1 MVEAMSTPMSRT
13 DVRTPMIH
21 LSEVCKTFSTPD
33 GTMTAVDRIDL
44 TVTRGEVLALLGP
57 NGAGKTTTIDMI
69 LGLTQPTSGTI
80 EVLGGSP
87 RSAVLAGRVSAV
99 LQTGGLLAD
108 LRARETVRLIA
119 STFDTPCDV
128 DEVMERAGILHL
140 ADRRVSKLSG
150 GEQQRLRFAL
160 ALLPEPDL
168 LILDEPTAGMDVGA
182 RREFWSTMHC
192 EAARG
197 RTVIFATHYLE
208 EAEEFADRIVMM
220 SEGRVVADGPTS
232 EIRAEASGRSVSVEL
247 PLAYLDDAL
256 ARLRS
261 HPAVTSVEP
270 AGGLSRYRIRTT
282 DSDAVARAVLT
293 ELGGTGLEVTAG
305 SLDDAFLTLT
315 HARTGASISSTA
327 LEGAAR

>member
-1 MVEAMSTPMSRT
+1 
-13 DVRTPMIH
+13 MIRISQVH
-21 LSEVCKTFSTPD
+21 KTFRTPD
-33 GTMTAVDRIDL
+33 GPLTAVDGIDL
-44 TVTRGEVLALLGP
+44 TVNAGEVLALLGP

-69 LGLTQPTSGTI
+69 LGLTRPSAGSI
-80 EVLGGSP
+80 EVLGAPP
-87 RSAVLAGRVSAV
+87 RSAILAGRVSAV

-119 STFDTPCDV
+119 STFESPADV
-128 DEVMERAGILHL
+128 DEAMERAGILHL
-140 ADRRVSKLSG
+140 ADRRVSRLSG

-160 ALLPEPDL
+160 ALIPEPDL

-192 EAARG
+192 EADRG

-220 SEGRVVADGPTS
+220 AEGRIVADGATS
-232 EIRAEASGRSVSVEL
+232 EIRAGANGRTVSVEL
-247 PLAYLDDAL
+247 PAVSLDEAL

-261 HPAVTSVEP
+261 HPAVTAVEP
-270 AGGLSRYRIRTT
+270 AGSLTRVRIRST

-293 ELGGTGLEVTAG
+293 ELGGTDLEVTAG

-315 HARTGASISSTA
+315 HSRTSTPV
-327 LEGAAR
+327 LEGATR

>member
-1 MVEAMSTPMSRT
+1 MDTHLSRT
-13 DVRTPMIH
+13 EVRTPMIH
-21 LSEVCKTFSTPD
+21 LSEVRKTFSTPD
-33 GTMTAVDRIDL
+33 GTLTAVDGIDL
-44 TVTRGEVLALLGP
+44 TVSRGEVLALLGP

-69 LGLTQPTSGTI
+69 LGLTRPSDGSV
-80 EVLGGSP
+80 EVLGGPP

-99 LQTGGLLAD
+99 LQSGGLLAD

-160 ALLPEPDL
+160 ALIPEPDL

-182 RREFWSTMHC
+182 RREFWATMHC
-192 EAARG
+192 EADRG

-208 EAEEFADRIVMM
+208 EAEEFADRIVML
-220 SEGRVVADGPTS
+220 SEGRIVADGPTD
-232 EIRAEASGRSVSVEL
+232 EIRAGANGRTVTVEL
-247 PLAYLDDAL
+247 PPASLDDSL

-261 HPAVTSVEP
+261 HPAVTAVEP
-270 AGGLSRYRIRTT
+270 ASGLGRFRIRST
-282 DSDAVARAVLT
+282 DSDAVARALLT
-293 ELGGTGLEVTAG
+293 ELGGTDLEVTAG

-315 HARTGASISSTA
+315 HARTTTPDDRPV

>member
-1 MVEAMSTPMSRT
+1 MSTQLIERT
-13 DVRTPMIH
+13 EVRSPMIH
-21 LSEVCKTFSTPD
+21 LTEVSKTFRTPD
-33 GTMTAVDRIDL
+33 GFMTAVDGIDL
-44 TVTRGEVLALLGP
+44 TVAHGEVLALLGP
-57 NGAGKTTTIDMI
+57 NGAGKTTTIDMV
-69 LGLTQPTSGTI
+69 LGLTQPSSGTI
-80 EVLGGSP
+80 EVLGDSP

-108 LRARETVRLIA
+108 LRTRETVRLIA
-119 STFDTPCDV
+119 STFDSPCDV

-160 ALLPEPDL
+160 ALIPEPDL

-220 SEGRVVADGPTS
+220 SEGRIVADGPTS
-232 EIRAEASGRSVSVEL
+232 EVRAVANGRTVTVEL
-247 PLAYLDDAL
+247 PLASLDDTL

-261 HPAVTSVEP
+261 HPAVTAVEP
-270 AGGLSRYRIRTT
+270 AGGLSRFRIRST

-293 ELGGTGLEVTAG
+293 ELGGTDLEVTAG

-315 HARTGASISSTA
+315 HSRTSAPV

>member
-1 MVEAMSTPMSRT
+1 
-13 DVRTPMIH
+13 MIRISQVH
-21 LSEVCKTFSTPD
+21 KTFRTPD
-33 GTMTAVDRIDL
+33 GPLTAVDGIDL
-44 TVTRGEVLALLGP
+44 TVNAGEVLALLGP

-69 LGLTQPTSGTI
+69 LGLTRPSAGSI
-80 EVLGGSP
+80 EVLGAPP
-87 RSAVLAGRVSAV
+87 RSAILAGRVSAV

-119 STFDTPCDV
+119 STFESPADV

-140 ADRRVSKLSG
+140 ADRRVSRLSG

-160 ALLPEPDL
+160 ALIPEPDL

-192 EAARG
+192 EADRG

-220 SEGRVVADGPTS
+220 AEGRIVADGATS
-232 EIRAEASGRSVSVEL
+232 EIRAGANGRTVSVEL
-247 PLAYLDDAL
+247 PAVSLDEAL

-261 HPAVTSVEP
+261 HPAVTAVEP
-270 AGGLSRYRIRTT
+270 AGSLTRVRIRST

-293 ELGGTGLEVTAG
+293 ELGGTDLEVTAG

-315 HARTGASISSTA
+315 HSRTSTPV
-327 LEGAAR
+327 LEGATR

>member
-1 MVEAMSTPMSRT
+1 MSRT

-21 LSEVCKTFSTPD
+21 LSEVRKTFPTPD
-33 GTMTAVDRIDL
+33 GTLTAVDGIDL
-44 TVTRGEVLALLGP
+44 TVSRGEVLALLGP

-69 LGLTQPTSGTI
+69 LGLTRPSSGSV

-99 LQTGGLLAD
+99 LQSGGLLAD

-119 STFDTPCDV
+119 STFESPADV

-192 EAARG
+192 EADRG

-208 EAEEFADRIVMM
+208 EAEEFADRIVML
-220 SEGRVVADGPTS
+220 SEGRVVADGPTD
-232 EIRAEASGRSVSVEL
+232 EIRAGANGRTVSVEL
-247 PLAYLDDAL
+247 PLATLDDSL
-256 ARLRS
+256 ARLGS
-261 HPAVTSVEP
+261 HPAVTAVEP
-270 AGGLSRYRIRTT
+270 AGGLGRYRIRST
-282 DSDAVARAVLT
+282 DSDAVARALLT
-293 ELGGTGLEVTAG
+293 ELGGTDLENTAG

-315 HARTGASISSTA
+315 HARTGPGTTA
-327 LEGAAR
+327 TPVLEGAAR

>member
-1 MVEAMSTPMSRT
+1 MIRITEVHKTF
-13 DVRTPMIH
+13 RTPNG
-21 LSEVCKTFSTPD
+21 LL
-33 GTMTAVDRIDL
+33 TAVDGIDL
-44 TVTRGEVLALLGP
+44 TVHSGEVLALLGP

-69 LGLTQPTSGTI
+69 LGLTRPSSGTV
-80 EVLGGSP
+80 EVLGGEP
-87 RSAVLAGRVSAV
+87 RSAVVAGRVSAV

-108 LRARETVRLIA
+108 LRARETVSLIA
-119 STFDTPCDV
+119 STFASPADV

-140 ADRRVSKLSG
+140 ADRRVSRLSG

-182 RREFWSTMHC
+182 RREFWTTMHC
-192 EAARG
+192 EADRG

-220 SEGRVVADGPTS
+220 VQGRVVADGPTS
-232 EIRAEASGRSVSVEL
+232 EIRAGANGRTVSVEL
-247 PLAYLDDAL
+247 PLDSLDQAL

-261 HPAVTSVEP
+261 YPAVTAVEP
-270 AGGLSRYRIRTT
+270 VGLTRVRIRST

-293 ELGGTGLEVTAG
+293 ELGGTNLEVTAG

-315 HARTGASISSTA
+315 HSGASA
-327 LEGAAR
+327 PLLEGAAR